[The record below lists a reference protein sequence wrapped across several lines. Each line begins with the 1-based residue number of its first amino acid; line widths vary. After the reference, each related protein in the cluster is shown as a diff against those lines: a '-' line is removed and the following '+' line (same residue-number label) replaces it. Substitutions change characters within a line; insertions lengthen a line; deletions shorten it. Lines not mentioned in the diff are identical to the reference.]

1 MSPSST
7 TVGRVLRISSTKRI
21 ADRYGGAA
29 EARNGL
35 RWMCAG
41 APCTVVDAA
50 LRQKVQR
57 RLPGKKRTTDR
68 YKHRHCRFGRRTP
81 SVRGPI
87 KLMTVHNIISS
98 LLHFFFLS
106 ILFFIT
112 MHLSYKYFSIHCSH
126 RFVSVPSTAVE
137 CRYIDI
143 PAK

>member
-98 LLHFFFLS
+98 LLHIFFWVFYFLS
-106 ILFFIT
+106 PCICRISTLVYIVPIDLFPCRPP
-112 MHLSYKYFSIHCSH
+112 LS
-126 RFVSVPSTAVE
+126 SVGM
-137 CRYIDI
+137 
-143 PAK
+143 